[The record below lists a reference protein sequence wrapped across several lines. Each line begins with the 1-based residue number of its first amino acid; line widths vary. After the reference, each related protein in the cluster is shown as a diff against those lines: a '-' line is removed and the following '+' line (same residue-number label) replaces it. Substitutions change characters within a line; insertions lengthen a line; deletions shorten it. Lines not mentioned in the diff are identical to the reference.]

1 MPKLP
6 RLSGEQ
12 LIRILE
18 RNGYEQVRSRG
29 SHVRLYPPVGSG
41 LKKLAVPLHREL
53 KTGTLSDIMKDAGLS
68 PEDLG

>member
-6 RLSGEQ
+6 RLSGEE

-18 RNGYEQVRSRG
+18 RYGYEQVRSRG
-29 SHVRLYPPVGSG
+29 SHVRLYPPAGSG
-41 LKKLAVPLHREL
+41 LKKLTVPLHREL
-53 KTGTLSDIMKDAGLS
+53 KTGTLSNIMKDAGLS